1 MLKSKKI
8 RVLEAGPIAALGGI
22 HGPILSYYRENI
34 ETIFAMVRDGVRV
47 IELTPDGSEIP
58 LDIQNYD
65 KENGGTYDEVDINK
79 EPQAQVPEQTPTEA
93 PKTVSETTEEQAQVP
108 EQTPTEAP
116 TQPETPSGEV
126 ASEPAA
132 ETAEEDIESPST
144 ADGKKKNKR

>member
-79 EPQAQVPEQTPTEA
+79 EPQDQVPEQTPTEA
-93 PKTVSETTEEQAQVP
+93 PKTVTETTEEQAQ
-108 EQTPTEAP
+108 EAP

-126 ASEPAA
+126 VSEPAA

>member
-1 MLKSKKI
+1 MALKSKKI
-8 RVLEAGPIAALGGI
+8 RILESGPISALGGI
-22 HGPILSYYRENI
+22 HGPILSYYREDI
-34 ETIFAMVRDGVRV
+34 GTIFALVRDGVRV

-93 PKTVSETTEEQAQVP
+93 PKTVEETVQEQAQ
-108 EQTPTEAP
+108 EAP
-116 TQPETPSGEV
+116 AQPETPSGDV
-126 ASEPAA
+126 VSEPAA

>member
-79 EPQAQVPEQTPTEA
+79 EPQVQVPEQTPTEA
-93 PKTVSETTEEQAQVP
+93 PKTVSETTEEQAQ
-108 EQTPTEAP
+108 EAP
-116 TQPETPSGEV
+116 TQPETSSGEV
-126 ASEPAA
+126 VSEPAA

>member
-1 MLKSKKI
+1 MALKSKKI
-8 RVLEAGPIAALGGI
+8 RILESGPISALGGI
-22 HGPILSYYRENI
+22 HGPILSYYREDI
-34 ETIFAMVRDGVRV
+34 GTIFALVRDGVRV

-93 PKTVSETTEEQAQVP
+93 PKTVEETVQEQAQ
-108 EQTPTEAP
+108 EAP
-116 TQPETPSGEV
+116 AQPETPSGDV
-126 ASEPAA
+126 VSEPAA
-132 ETAEEDIESPST
+132 ETVEEDIESPST